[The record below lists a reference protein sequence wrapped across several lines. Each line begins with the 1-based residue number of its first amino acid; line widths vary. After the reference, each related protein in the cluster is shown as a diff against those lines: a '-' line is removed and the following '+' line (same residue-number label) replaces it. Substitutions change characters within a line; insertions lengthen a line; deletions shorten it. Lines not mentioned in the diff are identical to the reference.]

1 MVKRESGTGR
11 QSDSVNEKLSWKE
24 GRDGG
29 GWRDE
34 ERIREKVVFSKSRG
48 YTISISPPA

>member
-29 GWRDE
+29 GGW
-34 ERIREKVVFSKSRG
+34 IREKVVFSKGRG
-48 YTISISPPA
+48 YTISFSPHCKAA